1 MNEPKKN
8 IRILVLDSGGGYGGP
23 GAFLCYLLKY
33 LDRTKFQPF
42 AAFYFHHMAPETAA
56 LQRIG
61 IPVFFL
67 SQRQELANWLQ
78 VKFLPG
84 KSKWRWL
91 HLSKEALRFV
101 LGLLLIEIPQ
111 LSRLLRFLRQKRID
125 LILLNN
131 DVHFHPVGALAAR
144 ITGIP
149 CICRKAGGIGEGKRL
164 KKILTGWIDL
174 FIAISGATA
183 KDQLES
189 NSATKKL
196 VSIYEGI
203 DLEKFTV
210 SSCHPETRSA
220 LGIPLEAKV
229 VGYISRLVTGKGHKE
244 FIEAAARIKERYRDV
259 VFLIVGEDK
268 ADKESTLMTE
278 LRTKVSKLGLADSV
292 IFTGWRTD
300 IPEMLS
306 ILDVFVHCPTTWIEG
321 LGIAHLEAM
330 AMGRP
335 TVVSD
340 NGGLREAAVDGVTG
354 FVVPPGDIAELS
366 AAVLKLLVNAEL
378 ALQLGN
384 NARKRAEEIFNA
396 AENTRKLEAIFEEY
410 ASRHPKCEE
419 NQGRLESG
427 NKQRVVRDDLT
438 SRRRASTLRT
448 ILSLPFS
455 RLSERFATPLRR
467 ICQYRTTDANL
478 DCVPAPRVRT
488 SSCPS
493 GLPEIH

>member
-8 IRILVLDSGGGYGGP
+8 VRILVLDSGGGYGGP
-23 GAFLCYLLKY
+23 GAFLCYLLRY
-33 LDRTKFQPF
+33 LDRTRFQPF
-42 AAFYFHHMAPETAA
+42 AAFYFHHVAPETAA

-61 IPVFFL
+61 VPVFFL
-67 SQRQELANWLQ
+67 SQRHELANWLQ

-84 KSKWRWL
+84 RSRWRWL
-91 HLSKEALRFV
+91 HLSKEALRFA
-101 LGLLLIEIPQ
+101 LGLLFIEIPQ
-111 LSRLLRFLRQKRID
+111 LRRLLRFLRQKRID
-125 LILLNN
+125 LIVLNN

-144 ITGIP
+144 ISGIP

-164 KKILTGWIDL
+164 KKVLTGWIDL
-174 FIAISGATA
+174 FIAISGPTA
-183 KDQLES
+183 KDQLEN
-189 NSATKKL
+189 NSATKRM

-220 LGIPLEAKV
+220 LGIPPEVKV
-229 VGYISRLVTGKGHKE
+229 VGYISRLVTGKGHNE
-244 FIEAAARIKERYRDV
+244 FIEAAARIKERYQGV

-268 ADKESTLMTE
+268 AAKESTLMAE
-278 LRTKVSKLGLADSV
+278 LRSKVNKLGLADSV
-292 IFTGWRTD
+292 FFTGWRTD
-300 IPEMLS
+300 IPEILS

-330 AMGRP
+330 AMGKP

-340 NGGLREAAVDGVTG
+340 NGGLREAAIDGITG

-366 AAVLKLLVNAEL
+366 AAVLKLLMNSEL
-378 ALQLGN
+378 ARQLGS
-384 NARKRAEEIFNA
+384 NARKRTEEIFNA

-410 ASRHPKCEE
+410 ASRHAKREE
-419 NQGRLESG
+419 NQVHHESG
-427 NKQRVVRDDLT
+427 NKQRVVRDELS

-455 RLSERFATPLRR
+455 GLSGRFGRPLRR
-467 ICQYRTTDANL
+467 RC
-478 DCVPAPRVRT
+478 
-488 SSCPS
+488 
-493 GLPEIH
+493 